1 MQRPNVARIEIAGG
15 SLSMTYA
22 KQTKRKNFNGKSS
35 KKLTAEKT
43 SGRDGHIPMIKYNAV
58 STVLYLK
65 DKKQMTSK
73 IIVPM
78 NSTECMLRMVSQ
90 YWLF

>member
-1 MQRPNVARIEIAGG
+1 ME
-15 SLSMTYA
+15 
-22 KQTKRKNFNGKSS
+22 K
-35 KKLTAEKT
+35 KKLTAAKA

-73 IIVPM
+73 K
-78 NSTECMLRMVSQ
+78 
-90 YWLF
+90 